1 MSNALHRHLV
11 ASNPRAVPMDAFFKT
26 GDDKQRLTLFYVEIE
41 PFKVRYFA
49 YTKEGGEFTIGNR
62 PEVQAFLAKCYEK
75 KEYGYE
81 EQMTNALLT
90 LEQHQRAEAI
100 GLDLIHTLAVG
111 DKPTTCR

>member
-1 MSNALHRHLV
+1 MANPLHRSLEDL
-11 ASNPRAVPMDAFFKT
+11 NPRANLMTAFFET

-41 PFKVRYFA
+41 PLKVRYFA
-49 YTKEGGEFTIGNR
+49 YTEEDGQVTIGNR
-62 PEVQAFLAKCYEK
+62 SEVQDFLAKCYEK

-81 EQMTNALLT
+81 EQLSNALLT

-100 GLDLIHTLAVG
+100 GLELIRTLAKG